1 MSTKLKKPK
10 ILKRSPR
17 PTAPTQPD
25 ADEVGYG
32 RPPKRNRF
40 QPGQSG
46 NPRGRAKGARNLA
59 TNVRTVLGRKILV
72 VEHGQRKSVSAAE
85 AILHRYLELA
95 LKGDVKA
102 GAFLLT
108 LLERFQPAE
117 AEDPAAET
125 LSEQDQEIVA
135 NLLKQIG
142 KGTKE

>member
-1 MSTKLKKPK
+1 MSGKPKKPK
-10 ILKRSPR
+10 ILTRSGKTIP
-17 PTAPTQPD
+17 PTQPD

-32 RPPKRNRF
+32 RPPKRSQF

-59 TNVRTVLGRKILV
+59 TNVRTVLGRRIPV

-117 AEDPAAET
+117 AEDTAADA

-135 NLLKQIG
+135 NLFKQIG
-142 KGTKE
+142 KGRKE